1 MVEFDI
7 IFLTSDLS
15 TLPFVPK
22 KRSVA
27 ETNPNY
33 ELLNTKPVVPKNRI
47 HLSRSL
53 RAQTT
58 PYPNAHRWLRR
69 GLILVALVLVV
80 GIYAI
85 ARPGKAPESEAPAEN
100 KQILG
105 DQETE
110 DNTPT
115 EYATYRVKGGDTL
128 FNLSQKYGVSWQT
141 LAELN
146 GLQEPYVLKIGQQ
159 LKVPNQ

>member
-1 MVEFDI
+1 MI
-7 IFLTSDLS
+7 
-15 TLPFVPK
+15 
-22 KRSVA
+22 
-27 ETNPNY
+27 
-33 ELLNTKPVVPKNRI
+33 PKNRI
-47 HLSRSL
+47 HLSRNL

-69 GLILVALVLVV
+69 GLVVCAITLVV

-85 ARPGKAPESEAPAEN
+85 ARPDRSPSTEIPENN
-100 KQILG
+100 KQILWE
-105 DQETE
+105 QESADTQAA
-110 DNTPT
+110 
-115 EYATYRVKGGDTL
+115 EYSIYRVKGGDTL

-159 LKVPNQ
+159 LKVPSQ

>member
-58 PYPNAHRWLRR
+58 PYPNAHRCVRR
-69 GLILVALVLVV
+69 SLIACAMILVV
-80 GIYAI
+80 GIYVI
-85 ARPGKAPESEAPAEN
+85 AKPNNTPSAEIPEEN

-105 DQETE
+105 EQETQDE
-110 DNTPT
+110 PAT
-115 EYATYRVKGGDTL
+115 EFGVYRVKGGDTL
-128 FNLSQKYGVSWQT
+128 FNLSQ
-141 LAELN
+141 
-146 GLQEPYVLKIGQQ
+146 
-159 LKVPNQ
+159 